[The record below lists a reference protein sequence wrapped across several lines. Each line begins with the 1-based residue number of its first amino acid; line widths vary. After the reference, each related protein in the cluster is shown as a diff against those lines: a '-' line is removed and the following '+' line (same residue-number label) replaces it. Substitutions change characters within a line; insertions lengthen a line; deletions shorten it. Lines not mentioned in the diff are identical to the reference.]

1 MSIPKNSYFKAMLA
15 ASAGMR
21 LPNYADDWRLFHP
34 RVSLQD
40 QETKKYQN
48 QGVIIK
54 MRNLFLESVF
64 LIAMVSLVS
73 WGIYEVFIALYYFII
88 M

>member
-1 MSIPKNSYFKAMLA
+1 MSTPKNSYFKAMLA

-40 QETKKYQN
+40 QETKKYQKPGSN
-48 QGVIIK
+48 
-54 MRNLFLESVF
+54 
-64 LIAMVSLVS
+64 
-73 WGIYEVFIALYYFII
+73 Y
-88 M
+88 